1 MIDVKELRVGNV
13 LYVKY
18 ESKTHIVHSIH
29 EYNTFNGGYAIR
41 MENGFKCSLDY
52 AEPVPLTEELLL
64 KCGFNI
70 ECYEYCIKEQRLF
83 AIEDFWILHNCH
95 NDFYGVMCSNK
106 VVRKIEHLHQL
117 QNIYYALTG
126 EELEVRL

>member
-1 MIDVKELRVGNV
+1 MADMLYGWKMV
-13 LYVKY
+13 L
-18 ESKTHIVHSIH
+18 
-29 EYNTFNGGYAIR
+29 NG
-41 MENGFKCSLDY
+41 SLDY

>member
-1 MIDVKELRVGNV
+1 M
-13 LYVKY
+13 LYGWEMV
-18 ESKTHIVHSIH
+18 
-29 EYNTFNGGYAIR
+29 
-41 MENGFKCSLDY
+41 
-52 AEPVPLTEELLL
+52 L